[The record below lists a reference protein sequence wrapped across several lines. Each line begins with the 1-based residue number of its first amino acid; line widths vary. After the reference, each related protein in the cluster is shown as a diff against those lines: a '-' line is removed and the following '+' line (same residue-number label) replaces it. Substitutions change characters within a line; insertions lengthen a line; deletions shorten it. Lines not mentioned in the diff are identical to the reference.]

1 MITLTLTI
9 IGIIVL
15 VSIPFSIINYR
26 FMMKA
31 HYRVEG
37 RWYGQ
42 ELTYYERLYATLPL
56 YSIFVSIIILFYI
69 GSFKDGWKSDGLRG

>member
-1 MITLTLTI
+1 MLILTLTI

-42 ELTYYERLYATLPL
+42 EFEFSEKIYSTLPFC
-56 YSIFVSIIILFYI
+56 SIAVFAIIILHF
-69 GSFKDGWKSDGLRG
+69 GSCIDGWKSDGLRG